1 MFLYRFLCWHG
12 KFQLYQPIVW
22 EGITCFRAC
31 YLSLSLWQ
39 GSGLLCERWHAPE
52 TYKGFSHRM
61 VQNSLPQIHWS
72 RVFQKKKMIILSLIF
87 FLRSSSS
94 PHRLPQARPHG
105 SQPLAR
111 PHRWHPSGSSHG
123 WHRWSDFKKSGRRAD
138 KYGKLPPSSTWENS
152 FPSYYFVCCL

>member
-31 YLSLSLWQ
+31 YLSLSD
-39 GSGLLCERWHAPE
+39 
-52 TYKGFSHRM
+52 KGVDSCVRGDMQRKH
-61 VQNSLPQIHWS
+61 I
-72 RVFQKKKMIILSLIF
+72 RVFPIVWYKIHYLKSIEVGYFRKKKMIILSLIF